1 MLGGIGIT
9 ENAPGLYHGNSKE
22 YAVFRTSI
30 RPIEFA
36 DDIGEDEEIRVE
48 IHYVAPYE
56 KNIIEMRRSIRRS
69 IRQTFAASAEES
81 EASDEYAQYF
91 IYEFTVQEGEAWQ
104 D

>member
-1 MLGGIGIT
+1 MLDGIGIT
-9 ENAPGLYHGNSKE
+9 ENASGLYRGNAKE
-22 YAVFRTSI
+22 YAVFRTRT
-30 RPIEFA
+30 RPTEFA

-56 KNIIEMRRSIRRS
+56 KNILETRRSIRKA
-69 IRQTFAASAEES
+69 IKDTFRQIAEEA

-91 IYEFTVQEGEAWQ
+91 IYEFSVQEGEVWQ